1 MTAPLAYLNA
11 AGERAGAIVPL
22 TWFTLGVSILVCLI
36 IATLLW
42 MAVRRASGRGGA
54 SETRAVPVER
64 GASGLRWITLG
75 LWLSAVPLG
84 ITLVWTMVTL
94 AAVSGPP
101 ANTGLTLDVTG
112 HQWWWEVTYL
122 SSDPSQVFTTANEI
136 HIPVGTRVL
145 VRLHG
150 ADVIHSFWVPQLSG
164 KTDTIPGQTNLGW
177 LQADHPGRYRGQCSE
192 YCGAQ
197 HAHMGLEVVADDAAT
212 FRAWRAQQVRPAP
225 EPQADNQRRG
235 LALVEYRCGACHT
248 VRGTQAGARSGP
260 DLTHIASRGMIAAG
274 MLPNNPGTLSGWI
287 ENAAHIKA
295 GSLMPDQQLQSDD
308 LRDVVSY
315 LESLR

>member
-1 MTAPLAYLNA
+1 M
-11 AGERAGAIVPL
+11 
-22 TWFTLGVSILVCLI
+22 
-36 IATLLW
+36 
-42 MAVRRASGRGGA
+42 
-54 SETRAVPVER
+54 
-64 GASGLRWITLG
+64 
-75 LWLSAVPLG
+75 PLG

-212 FRAWRAQQVRPAP
+212 FRAWRAQQVQPAP

>member
-1 MTAPLAYLNA
+1 MSAPLAYLSA
-11 AGERAGAIVPL
+11 SGERAEAIVPL
-22 TWFTLGVSILVCLI
+22 TWFTLVVSIAVCLI

-42 MAVRRASGRGGA
+42 LAVRRASGDGGA
-54 SETRAVPVER
+54 METRAVAVQR
-64 GASGLRWITLG
+64 GPSGTRWITLG
-75 LWLSAVPLG
+75 LWLSAVPLA

-101 ANTGLTLDVTG
+101 AHTALTLDITG

-122 SSDPSQVFTTANEI
+122 DSDPSQTFSTANEI

-164 KTDTIPGQTNLGW
+164 KTDTIPGQTNLAW
-177 LQADHPGRYRGQCSE
+177 LQADRAGRYRGQCSE

-197 HAHMGLEVVADDAAT
+197 HAHMGLEVVAEDPAA
-212 FRAWRAQQVRPAP
+212 FRAWRAQQLQPAP
-225 EPQADNQRRG
+225 APQALNQQRG
-235 LALVEYRCGACHT
+235 LALVEYRCGACHA
-248 VRGTQAGARSGP
+248 VRGTHAGARSAP

-274 MLPNNPGTLSGWI
+274 MLPNNAGTLSGWI
-287 ENAAHIKA
+287 ENAAHIKP
-295 GSLMPDQQLQSDD
+295 GSLMPDQQLKSDD
-308 LRDVVSY
+308 LGDVVSY
-315 LESLR
+315 LESLQ